1 MKFSFVP
8 PKTLIK
14 TLKNLKSRKSA
25 KEPTE
30 SQSHDLV
37 VYVSGGAAR
46 IAPVFTHGTDD
57 DDDDDGG
64 DGVIVDPAAH
74 HYHM

>member
-57 DDDDDGG
+57 DDDDGG
-64 DGVIVDPAAH
+64 DGVIVD